1 MAHLTVDLG
10 GSPGVDCRGFC
21 KYCYFKGLKKEDE
34 PEPFGC
40 KYCLPFTKGCEYCT
54 DGVREK
60 YERFKDLRDVA
71 DDILANLQLMDGEL
85 EKITISGGG
94 DPSCYPEFK
103 DLMEILGSM
112 EVPIHIGYTSGKG
125 FDDPE
130 IADFMV
136 ENGLSE
142 ISFTVFSSNP
152 KLREEYMGDKT
163 PEVSLE
169 VFKRLCKK
177 IDVYAASLVIPDVN
191 DAEVLEDMCR
201 YLEECGVKGL
211 ILMRFANR
219 TDQGLILRN
228 APIIKGQRVHTV
240 REFAE
245 LVASLNS
252 RYSFKIN
259 GTPLGDPEIG
269 SPFAIMDEPDLL
281 EKLPKVEKDAT
292 IITGSIAARPI
303 QAILDACGNKT
314 WVYGTKKEI
323 ACLIT
328 IDDLKEVDL
337 SRVGEVVIIPGRAF
351 VHEKEAAEV
360 LSSDGVERTVIRGP
374 DMLTADAETS
384 MGMDKNGVLQME
396 MDGFSDLIRLINMY
410 GKQRC

>member
-1 MAHLTVDLG
+1 
-10 GSPGVDCRGFC
+10 
-21 KYCYFKGLKKEDE
+21 
-34 PEPFGC
+34 
-40 KYCLPFTKGCEYCT
+40 
-54 DGVREK
+54 
-60 YERFKDLRDVA
+60 
-71 DDILANLQLMDGEL
+71 
-85 EKITISGGG
+85 
-94 DPSCYPEFK
+94 
-103 DLMEILGSM
+103 
-112 EVPIHIGYTSGKG
+112 
-125 FDDPE
+125 
-130 IADFMV
+130 
-136 ENGLSE
+136 
-142 ISFTVFSSNP
+142 
-152 KLREEYMGDKT
+152 
-163 PEVSLE
+163 
-169 VFKRLCKK
+169 
-177 IDVYAASLVIPDVN
+177 LVIPGVN
-191 DAEVLEDMCR
+191 DGEVLEDMCR

>member
-1 MAHLTVDLG
+1 MAHLTVDIG
-10 GSPGVDCRGFC
+10 GSPGADCRGFC
-21 KYCYFKGLKKEDE
+21 KYCYFKRLGKEDN

-54 DGVREK
+54 NGVREK
-60 YERFKDLRDVA
+60 YEGFKPLRDVA
-71 DDILANLQLMDGEL
+71 DDILANLQLMDGDL

-94 DPSCYPEFK
+94 DPSCYPELR

-112 EVPIHIGYTSGKG
+112 DVPIHIGYTSGKG

-130 IADFMV
+130 LADFMV
-136 ENGLSE
+136 ENGLTE
-142 ISFTVFSSNP
+142 MSFTVFSNDP
-152 KLREEYMGDKT
+152 RIRADYMGDPT
-163 PEVSLE
+163 PEASLE

-177 IDVYAASLVIPDVN
+177 IDVYAASLVIPGVN
-191 DAEVLEDMCR
+191 DGEKLEEMCR
-201 YLEECGVKGL
+201 WLEECGIKGL

-219 TDQGLILRN
+219 TDQGLILGN

-245 LVASLNS
+245 LVVSLNS
-252 RYSFKIN
+252 RYNFKIN

-281 EKLPKVEKDAT
+281 EKMPRVKKNAT

-303 QAILDACGNKT
+303 QKILDACGNKS

-328 IDDLKEVDL
+328 IEDLKDLDL
-337 SRVGEVVIIPGRAF
+337 SRLCETVIIPGRCF
-351 VHEKEAAEV
+351 VHEKEAAKV
-360 LSSDGVERTVIRGP
+360 LSADGVSRNVIRGP
-374 DMLTADAETS
+374 DMLTADAEMS

-410 GKQRC
+410 GK